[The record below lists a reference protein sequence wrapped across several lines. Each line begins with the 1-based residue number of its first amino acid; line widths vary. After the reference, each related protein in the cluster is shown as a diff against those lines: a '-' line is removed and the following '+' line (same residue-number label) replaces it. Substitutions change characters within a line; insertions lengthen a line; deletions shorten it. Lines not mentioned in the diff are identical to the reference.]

1 MATELN
7 TKSLYILIRDGGD
20 GSYNPVF
27 TLDKSV
33 IDRLQER
40 DDAGELEHGEP
51 GVDGDGFHYTTL
63 TVPADASYESLGI
76 SKYSVVD
83 CDED

>member
-1 MATELN
+1 
-7 TKSLYILIRDGGD
+7 
-20 GSYNPVF
+20 
-27 TLDKSV
+27 V
-33 IDRLQER
+33 IDQFQQRC
-40 DDAGELEHGEP
+40 DAGELEHGEP

-83 CDED
+83 NED

>member
-1 MATELN
+1 VAKELN
-7 TKSLYILIRDGGD
+7 TKNLYILIQDGGD

-27 TLDKSV
+27 TLDKTV
-33 IDRLQER
+33 IDQFQQRYDE
-40 DDAGELEHGEP
+40 GELEHGEP

-83 CDED
+83 NED